1 MRRVAAP
8 ASVERGFRRFA
19 TEPDPLSV
27 ARGGAG
33 VNTVQIAS
41 VMMLASGALALLVL
55 FALFYVTGMALG
67 AILIPLVILAALV
80 VVIYGAVK
88 MRRRAP

>member
-1 MRRVAAP
+1 MVVA
-8 ASVERGFRRFA
+8 
-19 TEPDPLSV
+19 
-27 ARGGAG
+27 
-33 VNTVQIAS
+33 
-41 VMMLASGALALLVL
+41 GALALLVL

>member
-1 MRRVAAP
+1 MVVA
-8 ASVERGFRRFA
+8 
-19 TEPDPLSV
+19 
-27 ARGGAG
+27 
-33 VNTVQIAS
+33 
-41 VMMLASGALALLVL
+41 GALALLVV

-67 AILIPLVILAALV
+67 AILIPLIILAALV

>member
-1 MRRVAAP
+1 MVVA
-8 ASVERGFRRFA
+8 
-19 TEPDPLSV
+19 
-27 ARGGAG
+27 
-33 VNTVQIAS
+33 
-41 VMMLASGALALLVL
+41 GALALLVL

-67 AILIPLVILAALV
+67 AILIPLIILAALV